1 MKLSE
6 SSIDTAVNEFIDS
19 EIAPMSSGMGAVEQ
33 FAFGFT
39 LGIVK
44 RKSNNIL
51 KRLINSKVAQTLE
64 LVDESGLIDIDLAYE
79 AASES
84 LNKIKQ
90 LEVGGI
96 RFTSKDLDTLYS
108 IMQRYA

>member
-6 SSIDTAVNEFIDS
+6 ESIITAVNEYVDT
-19 EIAPMSSGMGAVEQ
+19 ELAPMSSGMGAIQQ
-33 FAFGFT
+33 FTFGFT

-44 RKSNNIL
+44 RKSSDIL
-51 KRLINSKVAQTLE
+51 KRLVSSNAAQTL
-64 LVDESGLIDIDLAYE
+64 GLIDDAGMVDVDTAYL

-84 LNKIKQ
+84 LNNVKSI
-90 LEVGGI
+90 EVSGI

>member
-84 LNKIKQ
+84 LNKIRQ
-90 LEVGGI
+90 IEVGGI

>member
-6 SSIDTAVNEFIDS
+6 NTIVTAFNEYVDS
-19 EIAPMSSGMGAVEQ
+19 ELAPMSSGMGAIEQ

-44 RKSNNIL
+44 RKSNEVL
-51 KRLINSKVAQTLE
+51 SKLVNSKAAQTLG
-64 LVDESGLIDIDLAYE
+64 LVDDSGMIDVDTAYL
-79 AASES
+79 AASDAINNVKHIEIS
-84 LNKIKQ
+84 
-90 LEVGGI
+90 GI

>member
-6 SSIDTAVNEFIDS
+6 ESIITAFNEYVDTEL
-19 EIAPMSSGMGAVEQ
+19 APMSSGMGAIEQ

-39 LGIVK
+39 LGIAK
-44 RKSNNIL
+44 RKANVL
-51 KRLINSKVAQTLE
+51 LTKLVNSKAAQMLG
-64 LVDESGLIDIDLAYE
+64 LVDDTGMVDVDTAYS
-79 AASES
+79 AASDSINTVKHVE
-84 LNKIKQ
+84 I
-90 LEVGGI
+90 GGI